1 MLVHDAAV
9 EIASATGTSR
19 LVDLRDFLVG
29 PGATALEGGE
39 LVVGICLSRLRRG
52 EASAYQR
59 FTQRQALDLAF
70 ASVAARLAFEAD
82 GRTVA
87 SAQLALGAVAPT
99 AMQAPEAAATLVGR
113 PLSDA
118 ALRACAEA
126 AAEACAP
133 ISDHRASADYRRQ
146 LVKALV
152 VDVVPAAGR
161 RALVSA
167 LEEAGS

>member
-1 MLVHDAAV
+1 MDGRV
-9 EIASATGTSR
+9 ESVAERVAR

-29 PGATALEGGE
+29 PGETALKAGE
-39 LVVGICLSRLRRG
+39 LALGVSMSPLRPG

-87 SAQLALGAVAPT
+87 SARLALGAVAPT
-99 AMQAPEAAATLVGR
+99 ALWAPDAAASLIGR
-113 PLSDA
+113 PLDKE
-118 ALRACAEA
+118 ALHACAEA
-126 AAEACAP
+126 AAEACVP

-146 LVKALV
+146 LVKALI
-152 VDVVPAAGR
+152 VDVVSEAGR

-167 LEEAGS
+167 REGGNS